1 MKIRMLA
8 ALVLLLTSA
17 SIFAQDPN
25 VPNDVTV
32 AKITDAAEPATNGIV
47 RFTFAQAKV
56 SVCTINYNVT
66 GDTGE
71 VTFDP
76 SATSIDMPSNSTTV
90 DLQVVPIDNNVV
102 NGSRSVTLTVTSI
115 TGCPSVSLG
124 APISAIVNI
133 ADNDASLTV
142 IKHVV
147 NDNGGT
153 AVASNWTMDVTANNP
168 SNNNFPGAE
177 SPGTSI
183 VITTGAFSVAESG
196 GPGGYIA
203 TPSGDCSG
211 TAVGGSSYTCTIT
224 NDDLPASLTVIKH
237 VVNDGG
243 GSNVASDWLMNV
255 TEAGGNQSF
264 PGAESPGITIS
275 IDAGGYN
282 VDESAGPAGY
292 SKSLGAD
299 CSGTAVNGGSY
310 SCTITNTFVPAT
322 TTTTTAATTTT
333 TTAATTTTTTAAPTT
348 TTTAATTTTTT
359 AAPTTTTT
367 AATTT
372 TTTAAP
378 TTTTTA
384 GSTTTTTAGPTTTT
398 TAVATTTTTTT
409 SAPTTT
415 TTLPPFTPALTLDK
429 TADRLSYTSLGEV
442 INYTYL
448 VTSSGTGP
456 VAGPI
461 TVADDKVAVT
471 CPNVNTV
478 GNNDANLDPAEAIS
492 CTATYV
498 VVQADLLEPFIRNT
512 ATASGDAGA
521 TNSNID
527 QVTVLRV
534 GGTVI
539 SGSLKITPDVA
550 SYGTVGEIIHYTY
563 EITNTSQLVVAG
575 PIVVDSDIS
584 TDEVC
589 PAVNTVGNN
598 DDNLDP
604 DEVIVCTST
613 YTVVQADIDNGSIT
627 NTATASGDG
636 GQVTT
641 NTVLSTVTAA
651 GVPPVTDD
659 NVAIPTLT
667 EWAMALL
674 AFLFL
679 MVAMTYLRRK
689 QTA

>member
-1 MKIRMLA
+1 
-8 ALVLLLTSA
+8 
-17 SIFAQDPN
+17 
-25 VPNDVTV
+25 
-32 AKITDAAEPATNGIV
+32 
-47 RFTFAQAKV
+47 
-56 SVCTINYNVT
+56 
-66 GDTGE
+66 
-71 VTFDP
+71 
-76 SATSIDMPSNSTTV
+76 
-90 DLQVVPIDNNVV
+90 
-102 NGSRSVTLTVTSI
+102 
-115 TGCPSVSLG
+115 
-124 APISAIVNI
+124 
-133 ADNDASLTV
+133 
-142 IKHVV
+142 
-147 NDNGGT
+147 
-153 AVASNWTMDVTANNP
+153 
-168 SNNNFPGAE
+168 
-177 SPGTSI
+177 
-183 VITTGAFSVAESG
+183 
-196 GPGGYIA
+196 
-203 TPSGDCSG
+203 
-211 TAVGGSSYTCTIT
+211 
-224 NDDLPASLTVIKH
+224 
-237 VVNDGG
+237 
-243 GSNVASDWLMNV
+243 
-255 TEAGGNQSF
+255 
-264 PGAESPGITIS
+264 
-275 IDAGGYN
+275 
-282 VDESAGPAGY
+282 
-292 SKSLGAD
+292 
-299 CSGTAVNGGSY
+299 
-310 SCTITNTFVPAT
+310 
-322 TTTTTAATTTT
+322 
-333 TTAATTTTTTAAPTT
+333 
-348 TTTAATTTTTT
+348 
-359 AAPTTTTT
+359 
-367 AATTT
+367 
-372 TTTAAP
+372 
-378 TTTTTA
+378 
-384 GSTTTTTAGPTTTT
+384 
-398 TAVATTTTTTT
+398 
-409 SAPTTT
+409 
-415 TTLPPFTPALTLDK
+415 LTLDK
-429 TADRLSYTSLGEV
+429 TADRLSYTSLGDV